1 MRSLIIPFSRPIS
14 LIFTLLTLCSSAF
27 SQTKV
32 WTLEDCISYAMDNNL
47 DIKKQ
52 VQMVESNKAT
62 LLQTGLSALP
72 SINAG
77 ANNIWNWGKTV
88 DRYTNQFATTN
99 IRSNNFSISTGVT
112 LFNGLEKLNTFKQNQ
127 IDLMASKYDLDVI
140 KDNISLSVAGY
151 YLDILFNYELL
162 DVARAQLEITK
173 QQVDRMSKMVEA
185 GSAAKGDL
193 LNIQAQQAAEE
204 LTAINAENRLA
215 ISLLTLQQLIDL
227 QVSKDF
233 AIERP
238 NLKMITPP
246 KGVITSDYIY
256 EQALATR
263 PEVKSS
269 ELRVQSAQKQVAI
282 ARSGVSP
289 SLTFGGTWATGYS
302 GAAKEVDPNIDPVIS
317 VYPIGITKNTFDTVL
332 GFSRE
337 YSYRTMSFQDQ
348 IRNNDN
354 KSIGF
359 QLNIPIFNGW
369 QVRNAISQAKIQ
381 HNIAEINLESQ
392 KRDLRK
398 TIEQSWAD
406 AVAALK
412 KYNSSQDKVAAQQES
427 FNYTSQKFDVGML
440 TSFDYNNSKKEL
452 TSAQS
457 DLLQAK
463 YDYIFKTTILD
474 FYMGNPIRIV
484 RE

>member
-1 MRSLIIPFSRPIS
+1 MRSSFFTLTRPIS
-14 LIFTLLTLCSSAF
+14 LIFALFILSIPAF
-27 SQTKV
+27 SQKV
-32 WTLEDCISYAMDNNL
+32 WTLEDCITYAMDNNL
-47 DIKKQ
+47 DIQKQ
-52 VQMVESNKAT
+52 NEMVLSNKAT

-72 SINAG
+72 SLNAG
-77 ANNIWNWGKTV
+77 ATNIWNWGQTV

-99 IRSNNFSISTGVT
+99 VRSNNFSISTGVT
-112 LFNGLEKLNTFKQNQ
+112 IFSGLQKLNTFKQNQ

-162 DVARAQLEITK
+162 EVARAQVATTRD
-173 QQVDRMSKMVEA
+173 QVDRMKKMVEA
-185 GSAAKGDL
+185 GSSAKGDL
-193 LNIQAQQAAEE
+193 LNIEAQAAAED
-204 LTAINAENRLA
+204 LTVIEAENRLA

-227 QVSKDF
+227 PVSKDF
-233 AIERP
+233 AVERP
-238 NLKMITPP
+238 NLKMIQPP
-246 KGVITSDYIY
+246 GGMVTSDYIY
-256 EQALATR
+256 EQALTAR
-263 PEVKSS
+263 PEIKSS
-269 ELRVQSAQKQVAI
+269 ELKVKSAEKSVAI
-282 ARSGVSP
+282 ALSGVSP

-302 GAAKEVDPNIDPVIS
+302 GAAKEVDPNIPPVIS
-317 VYPIGITKNTFDTVL
+317 YYPIGFTQTTFDTVF
-332 GFSRE
+332 GIRTD
-337 YSYRTMSFQDQ
+337 YTDRTMSFNDQ
-348 IRNNDN
+348 IHNNDN

-369 QVRNAISQAKIQ
+369 QVHNAVSQAKIQ
-381 HNIAEINLESQ
+381 QNIAEINLEAQ

-406 AVAALK
+406 AAAALK
-412 KYNSSQDKVAAQQES
+412 KYNSSKDKVTAQQES
-427 FNYTSQKFDVGML
+427 FSYTSQKFDVGML

-452 TSAQS
+452 TLAQS
-457 DLLQAK
+457 QLIQAK

>member
-1 MRSLIIPFSRPIS
+1 MRSLSVSLTRPALLLILFS
-14 LIFTLLTLCSSAF
+14 LLAF
-27 SQTKV
+27 NAFPQKV
-32 WTLEDCISYAMDNNL
+32 WTLEDCVLYAMDNNL

-52 VQMVESNKAT
+52 NQMVQSNKAT

-72 SINAG
+72 SLNAG
-77 ANNIWNWGKTV
+77 ATNIWNWGKTV

-99 IRSNNFSISTGVT
+99 VRSNNFSISTNLT
-112 LFNGLEKLNTFKQNQ
+112 LFAGLEKINMFKQNQ

-151 YLDILFNYELL
+151 YLDILFNYEIL
-162 DVARAQLEITK
+162 DVAKGQLAITRE
-173 QQVDRMSKMVEA
+173 QVDRMAKMVEA
-185 GSAAKGDL
+185 GSVSKGDL

-204 LTAINAENRLA
+204 LTVIEAENRLA
-215 ISLLTLQQLIDL
+215 ISLLSLQQLIDL
-227 QVSKDF
+227 PVSKDF
-233 AIERP
+233 AVERP
-238 NLKMITPP
+238 NLRLIQPP
-246 KGVITSDYIY
+246 TGAVTADYIY
-256 EQALATR
+256 EQALTTR
-263 PEVKSS
+263 PEIKSS
-269 ELRVQSAQKQVAI
+269 ELKVESARKGLAI

-289 SLTFGGTWATGYS
+289 ILNFGGTWATGYS
-302 GAAKEVDPNIDPVIS
+302 GAATEVDPDVNPTIS
-317 VYPIGITKNTFDTVL
+317 YYPIGITQNSWDTVW
-332 GFSRE
+332 GFSKD
-337 YSYRTMSFQDQ
+337 YTYRTMSFEDQ
-348 IRNNDN
+348 ISNNDN

-359 QLNIPIFNGW
+359 QLNVPIFNGW

-381 HNIAEINLESQ
+381 QDIAEINLETQ

-412 KYNSSQDKVAAQQES
+412 KYNSSKEKVTAQQES

-440 TSFDYNNSKKEL
+440 TSFDYNNNKKEL
-452 TSAQS
+452 TRSES
-457 DLLQAK
+457 ELLQAK
-463 YDYIFKTTILD
+463 FDYIFKVTILD